1 MSTALAFPFPP
12 LPSWNFD
19 SIGTASLEDPFAPR
33 PARPSSST
41 TNPTANTITVAPTTS
56 SYSPWGAILEGWNG
70 SSNPTVPVDPFV
82 SRYGISRDD
91 LKKQYIASQLSGYH
105 LSDPNYQVYLPNL
118 ITDLSKKEHYSD
130 TELDDNCKNVL
141 KMQPRD
147 FLGVGQ
153 SQVPAPAPSF
163 FSATTSTLGGA
174 GSGTNMFPTNS
185 TAKTSQL
192 EDFWMNVVGF
202 DASVPASEKHATAL
216 HRMNTEPV
224 SQSALDTFRAQYA
237 SLMDPPSTAPSQP
250 SQSLPDYLNP
260 ANSMET
266 IVNTNDNTGR
276 SVSEVLG
283 RPRGSVSHARH
294 RLREFGPDSAP
305 ESDWRTVRFA

>member
-1 MSTALAFPFPP
+1 
-12 LPSWNFD
+12 
-19 SIGTASLEDPFAPR
+19 
-33 PARPSSST
+33 
-41 TNPTANTITVAPTTS
+41 
-56 SYSPWGAILEGWNG
+56 
-70 SSNPTVPVDPFV
+70 VDPFV

-91 LKKQYIASQLSGYH
+91 LKKQYIVSQFSGYH
-105 LSDPNYQVYLPNL
+105 QSDPLFQYYLPSL
-118 ITDLSKKEHYSD
+118 ITDLSKKPCLD
-130 TELDDNCKNVL
+130 TELEDYCKNVL

-163 FSATTSTLGGA
+163 FSATTSTPGGA

-202 DASVPASEKHATAL
+202 DASVPTSEKHATAL

-237 SLMDPPSTAPSQP
+237 SLLDPPSTAPSQYP
-250 SQSLPDYLNP
+250 SQSLPDYLDT

-266 IVNTNDNTGR
+266 IVNTNNNTGR

-283 RPRGSVSHARH
+283 RPRGSVSNARH
-294 RLREFGPDSAP
+294 RLGEYGPDSAP
-305 ESDWRTVRFA
+305 KSDWRTVRFA

>member
-1 MSTALAFPFPP
+1 LGSAAPV
-12 LPSWNFD
+12 SW
-19 SIGTASLEDPFAPR
+19 ADPFASR
-33 PARPSSST
+33 SFSGI
-41 TNPTANTITVAPTTS
+41 TNPTNTITVTPTAP
-56 SYSPWGAILEGWNG
+56 SYSPWASILEGWNG
-70 SSNPTVPVDPFV
+70 TSNPTVPVDPFV

-91 LKKQYIASQLSGYH
+91 LKKQYITSQISGYH
-105 LSDPNYQVYLPNL
+105 LFDPNYQVYLPNL

-237 SLMDPPSTAPSQP
+237 SLLDPPSTAPSQNP
-250 SQSLPDYLNP
+250 SQSLPYYLDP

-266 IVNTNDNTGR
+266 IVNTNNNTGR

-283 RPRGSVSHARH
+283 RPRGSVSNARH
-294 RLREFGPDSAP
+294 RLGEYGPDSAP
-305 ESDWRTVRFA
+305 KSDWRTVRFA